1 VKKPQKNKAPVDNKT
16 SGVKDIPTA
25 QIDALTASGARFAS
39 GYFISPFCEASRGA
53 LMTGRYQ
60 TRFGFAFNPIGVN
73 QGKEI
78 CGDYDVSVRR
88 LEQIP

>member
-1 VKKPQKNKAPVDNKT
+1 
-16 SGVKDIPTA
+16 
-25 QIDALTASGARFAS
+25 
-39 GYFISPFCEASRGA
+39 
-53 LMTGRYQ
+53 MTGRYQ

-78 CGDYDVSVRR
+78 CGAYDVGVRR

>member
-1 VKKPQKNKAPVDNKT
+1 VKKPQKTKAPVDNKT
-16 SGVKDIPTA
+16 SGVKDIPIA

-39 GYFISPFCEASRGA
+39 GYFIAPFYAASRAA
-53 LMTGRYQ
+53 LMTSRYQ

-73 QGKEI
+73 QVREI
-78 CGDYDVSVRR
+78 CVAYDVSVRR